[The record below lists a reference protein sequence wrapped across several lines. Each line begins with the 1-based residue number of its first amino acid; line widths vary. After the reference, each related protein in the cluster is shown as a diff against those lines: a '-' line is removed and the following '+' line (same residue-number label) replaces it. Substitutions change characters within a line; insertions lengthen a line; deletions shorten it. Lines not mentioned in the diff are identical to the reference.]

1 MVTID
6 RRSWPEVVS
15 TFEDFFGGLGK
26 ITSTDEAVSF
36 SALPRLNTTLELRR
50 DGTSSSFMPLHD
62 LESTWESVTFDSNA
76 FEVVLTDGATS
87 YRYRIPPVLRD

>member
-15 TFEDFFGGLGK
+15 TFEEFFGALGEVS
-26 ITSTDEAVSF
+26 STDEAVSF
-36 SALPRLNTTLELRR
+36 SAIPRVDTALELRR

-62 LESTWESVTFDSNA
+62 LQSTWESVTFDSEA
-76 FEVVLTDGATS
+76 LEVVLTDGSTS
-87 YRYRIPPVLRD
+87 YRYRVPPALLG